1 MNLLH
6 LKYAVEIEK
15 TGSITKAANNLFMGQ
30 PNLSKAVK
38 ELETEIGITIFRR
51 TTKGVVPTEKGG
63 EFLGYAKAVLDQFD
77 EMVSMYKP
85 KAEDSVRFSISVPR
99 ASYIA
104 KAFSNF
110 VSLLDSDKDMS
121 INFKE
126 TNSMD
131 AISNILDYDFKLG
144 IIRYQNIHEKQYFA
158 MLDGKNLK
166 YRPLWEYEY
175 KLLVGKDSPLAKKGS
190 EIKYSDLD
198 NYIEIVHGD
207 LSVPSLSFSKVSRSP
222 LPEHRKKRIYVY
234 ERGSQFDLLS
244 NLPNTY
250 MWVSPMP
257 KESLKQ
263 HNMVQLKC
271 DIPYKINK
279 DVLIFPK
286 GYRLSRY
293 DEMFIAELE
302 RVKEKIKMD
311 GLY

>member
-30 PNLSKAVK
+30 PNLSKAIK
-38 ELETEIGITIFRR
+38 ELENEIGITVFRR

-63 EFLGYAKAVLDQFD
+63 EFLGYAKAVLEQFD
-77 EMVSMYKP
+77 EMVSLYKP
-85 KAEDSVRFSISVPR
+85 KTDDMVRFSISVPR
-99 ASYIA
+99 ASYIT

-110 VSLLDSDKDMS
+110 VSLIDTNKDIA

-131 AISNILDYDFKLG
+131 AVNNILNYDFKLG
-144 IIRYQNIHEKQYFA
+144 IIRYHNIHEKQYFA

-175 KLLVGKDSPLAKKGS
+175 KLLVSKDSPLAKKGGDV
-190 EIKYSDLD
+190 KYSDLEE
-198 NYIEIVHGD
+198 YIEIVHGD
-207 LSVPSLSFSKVSRSP
+207 LSVPSLSFSKVSRTTV
-222 LPEHRKKRIYVY
+222 PEHRKKRIYVY

-244 NLPNTY
+244 SLPNTY

-257 KESLKQ
+257 KESLIQ

-286 GYRLSRY
+286 GYHLSRL